1 MKAIDGAESL
11 LANIYFLKVPGK
23 KKGERER
30 GTQFNCFSVPCAHML
45 RLLNI
50 SHK

>member
-23 KKGERER
+23 KKEREKE
-30 GTQFNCFSVPCAHML
+30 GHSLTVSLCLVLIC
-45 RLLNI
+45 
-50 SHK
+50 

>member
-23 KKGERER
+23 KKGKREG
-30 GTQFNCFSVPCAHML
+30 GTWFNCFSVPCAQ